1 MPVPLGIREPAPD
14 VELWLNSTH
23 SKSLPLSLAYSALSP
38 SFHSHAAGMLLH
50 STTTSN
56 ANEGT
61 PSQQTTNESNA
72 RKRARERSGGNHH
85 SNTFLLSVWYL
96 SSDSL
101 SLSEEQ
107 CYSAKMEQEVVDS
120 ATTDNRCELRVNV

>member
-1 MPVPLGIREPAPD
+1 MPVPLGISEPAPD

-23 SKSLPLSLAYSALSP
+23 SKSLPLPLAYSTLSP
-38 SFHSHAAGMLLH
+38 SFRSHAAGMLLH

-72 RKRARERSGGNHH
+72 RKREREVAEMNKLKKKGK
-85 SNTFLLSVWYL
+85 
-96 SSDSL
+96 
-101 SLSEEQ
+101 EE
-107 CYSAKMEQEVVDS
+107 VI
-120 ATTDNRCELRVNV
+120 